1 MVDYLLNLTNHGVDI
16 IRIDAVPY
24 IWKEL
29 GTSCRNLPQVHNIV
43 RMMRMICEIVCPGV
57 LLLGEVVM
65 EPSRVVPYFGT
76 VEKPECHMLYN
87 VTTMAT
93 TWHTVASKD
102 VSLLKQQMD
111 VVSRLPREYVFLNYL
126 RCHDDIGWG
135 LDYPRL
141 RCQNM
146 EETPHKR
153 FLNDFFTGRY
163 PGSFARGELLID
175 FASLSADEAGYPTM
189 KANPGGAPGNF
200 LAALNAYGA
209 KTAFLGKVGQDTFGT
224 LLVQTMEKAG
234 IETRGIVADPDV
246 FTTLAFVTFSPEG
259 DRSFSFARKPG
270 ADTRLLFE
278 ELDLS
283 LIEETRVF
291 HFGTLSLTDE
301 PVRTTTRRAVEYA
314 KERGKLITFDSNL
327 RLPLWKSAEAA
338 REQIL
343 WGLTQADVVKISD
356 EEVEFLWG
364 ITDAGEAASKL
375 LEEYGVK
382 LAMITLGPKG
392 AYLANRTG
400 AARVACFC
408 HRSLCVGGSQLID
421 AAIRRNPQYS
431 FHERGIG
438 GFVVFDNTRTDDF
451 EGF

>member
-1 MVDYLLNLTNHGVDI
+1 MFD
-16 IRIDAVPY
+16 
-24 IWKEL
+24 
-29 GTSCRNLPQVHNIV
+29 
-43 RMMRMICEIVCPGV
+43 
-57 LLLGEVVM
+57 
-65 EPSRVVPYFGT
+65 
-76 VEKPECHMLYN
+76 
-87 VTTMAT
+87 VTA
-93 TWHTVASKD
+93 
-102 VSLLKQQMD
+102 
-111 VVSRLPREYVFLNYL
+111 
-126 RCHDDIGWG
+126 I
-135 LDYPRL
+135 
-141 RCQNM
+141 
-146 EETPHKR
+146 
-153 FLNDFFTGRY
+153 
-163 PGSFARGELLID
+163 GELLID

-209 KTAFLGKVGQDTFGT
+209 KTAFLGKVGQDAFGT
-224 LLVQTMEKAG
+224 LLIQTMEKAG

-314 KERGKLITFDSNL
+314 KERGKLITFDPNL

-364 ITDAGEAASKL
+364 TTDAGEVASKL

-382 LAMITLGPKG
+382 FAMITLGPKG

-400 AARVACFC
+400 AARVSCPSVKPVDTTGAGDIF
-408 HRSLCVGGSQLID
+408 GGSAVSRLLATGKRPEELEEEELSAIGSFAS
-421 AAIRRNPQYS
+421 AAASLSTQRS
-431 FHERGIG
+431 GGIPSIPSMKE
-438 GFVVFDNTRTDDF
+438 VLEVL
-451 EGF
+451 